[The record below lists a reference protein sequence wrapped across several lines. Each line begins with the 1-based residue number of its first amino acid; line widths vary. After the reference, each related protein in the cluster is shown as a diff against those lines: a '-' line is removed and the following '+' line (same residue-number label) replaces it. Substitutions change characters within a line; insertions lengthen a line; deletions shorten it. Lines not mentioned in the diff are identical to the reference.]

1 MSAPPDLTGKRRLLL
16 AAAAIVIVTLLAVY
30 LLGTVLLSL
39 GISLVIAY
47 VLLPPARLLE
57 RGLPRAAARRGWNR
71 GIAVS
76 VIFVVLVGVVAGVLA
91 LVIPPTIEQAQ
102 QFIEEF
108 PELIDSARAT
118 VEGWVEQY
126 TEQIPADVRARIE
139 GTLANAG
146 STVSESAWDVVTQTV
161 RVVSGSFTVLL
172 GLATAP
178 VLVFYLMK
186 DSAAIRSSISS
197 PFPGALRPILNDVLD
212 IADRTMGAYIRGQ
225 LTLGLV
231 VGIVVTIG
239 LVALGVPFSYVLG
252 IVAGL
257 TELVPII
264 GPWIGGA
271 AGVLVTLA
279 LDPGKLPWVIALYLG
294 VQLLENVLLVPRIQG
309 DSLRMHPVAVIMV
322 ILIASH
328 YFGLWGV
335 ILGPPL
341 AAMVK
346 DLAVYFHREWHRPL
360 GDPAEAEGDPI
371 EEPANPDGKESAPD
385 GDTKDEGT

>member
-1 MSAPPDLTGKRRLLL
+1 MHPELNRKRRLLL
-16 AAAAIVIVTLLAVY
+16 AAAAIVVATLVVIY

-39 GISLVIAY
+39 GLSVVLAY
-47 VLLPPARLLE
+47 VLLPAVRLLE
-57 RGLPRAAARRGWNR
+57 RGLPGPVTRRGWSR

-76 VIFVVLVGVVAGVLA
+76 VIFILLVGILAGILA
-91 LVIPPTIEQAQ
+91 LAIPPTVEQVDR
-102 QFIEEF
+102 FIKEF
-108 PELIDSARAT
+108 PELFDAARAT
-118 VEGWVEQY
+118 VEGWVDQY

-139 GTLANAG
+139 GTIANAG
-146 STVSESAWDVVTQTV
+146 STLSESAWSVLAQTV
-161 RVVSGSFTVLL
+161 RVVSGSFAIVL
-172 GLATAP
+172 GLVTAP
-178 VLVFYLMK
+178 VLVFYLVK
-186 DSAAIRSSISS
+186 DASAIRSSLYA
-197 PFPGALRPILNDVLD
+197 PFPDALRPILSDVLD

-231 VGIVVTIG
+231 VGVVVTIG

-294 VQLLENVLLVPRIQG
+294 VQIVENVLLVPRIQG
-309 DSLRMHPVAVIMV
+309 DSLRMHPVAVILV
-322 ILIASH
+322 ILIASN

-335 ILGPPL
+335 IVGPPV
-341 AAMVK
+341 AALVK
-346 DLAVYFHREWHRPL
+346 DLAVYFAREWNLPP
-360 GDPAEAEGDPI
+360 GAPA
-371 EEPANPDGKESAPD
+371 
-385 GDTKDEGT
+385 KDEAIAGPESGDGEGPVDAGDEGEKPGE